1 MPFDVWETCRMA
13 KYIPR
18 EGDVVFRDGEG
29 FTGFVITRIDAG
41 KKTADVKSVSGLQ
54 VLTRDV
60 PWSTLHHL
68 DESQNAL
75 RIVREATEG
84 Q

>member
-1 MPFDVWETCRMA
+1 MA
-13 KYIPR
+13 KYTPK
-18 EGDVVFRDGEG
+18 EGDVVSRDGEG
-29 FTGFVITRIDAG
+29 MTRFVVTCIDAG
-41 KKTADVKSVSGLQ
+41 KKTADVKGASGGS

-60 PWSTLHHL
+60 PWTMLHHL

-84 Q
+84 K